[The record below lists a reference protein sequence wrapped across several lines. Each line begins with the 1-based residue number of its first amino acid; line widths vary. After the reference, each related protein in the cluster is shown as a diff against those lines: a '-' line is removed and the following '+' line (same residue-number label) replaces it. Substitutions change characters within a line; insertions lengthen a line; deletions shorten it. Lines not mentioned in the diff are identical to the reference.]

1 MGGTGAE
8 ETEIRVLGLGN
19 VLMGDDAAGPWV
31 VEHLRA
37 EYDVGPGVS
46 VTDLGTPGLD
56 LVPHLSGARV
66 VILVDTV
73 KSDAPAGTLRL
84 YRKDEVLRHPPG
96 PRTSPHDPA
105 VKETLLYLD
114 LAGAGP
120 EEVLLVG
127 IVPGR
132 VEKGLGLTPE
142 VATAVPEA
150 AEAVA
155 AELRRLGV
163 AAARRP
169 GAAPARPW
177 WAEAEA
183 EETQA

>member
-1 MGGTGAE
+1 VGGDGGDEEAE
-8 ETEIRVLGLGN
+8 VRVLGLGN

-37 EYDVGPGVS
+37 EYEIGPGAS
-46 VTDLGTPGLD
+46 LTDVGTPGLD
-56 LVPHLSGARV
+56 LVPFIGGARV

-73 KSDAPAGTLRL
+73 KSKGEPGELRL
-84 YRKDEVLRHPPG
+84 YRRDEILKYPPG
-96 PRTSPHDPA
+96 PRTSPHDPG

-114 LAGAGP
+114 MAGSGP

-132 VEKGLGLTPE
+132 VEKGLGLTPA
-142 VATAVPEA
+142 VAAAVPQA

-155 AELRRLGV
+155 AELRRLGIP
-163 AAARRP
+163 AERRA
-169 GAAPARPW
+169 GAEPARPW
-177 WAEAEA
+177 WASDADVLP
-183 EETQA
+183 

>member
-1 MGGTGAE
+1 MGGTPEAE
-8 ETEIRVLGLGN
+8 TDVRVLGIGN

-37 EYDVGPGVS
+37 AYAIGAGV
-46 VTDLGTPGLD
+46 TLADLGTPGLD
-56 LVPHLSGARV
+56 LAPHLSGARV

-73 KSDAPAGTLRL
+73 KSDGPAGTLRL

-127 IVPGR
+127 IVPGN
-132 VEKGLGLTPE
+132 VGKGLGLTPA
-142 VATAVPEA
+142 VAAAVPEA
-150 AEAVA
+150 AEAVV
-155 AELRRLGV
+155 AELHRLGH
-163 AAARRP
+163 AATLRP
-169 GAAPARPW
+169 DAPAARPW
-177 WAEAEA
+177 WAGDGGEAG
-183 EETQA
+183 

>member
-1 MGGTGAE
+1 MGETAGG
-8 ETEIRVLGLGN
+8 ETEVRVLGLGN

-37 EYDVGPGVS
+37 EYELGPGVS
-46 VTDLGTPGLD
+46 LTDLGTPGLD

-73 KSDAPAGTLRL
+73 KSSGPPGTLRS
-84 YRKDEVLRHPPG
+84 YRKDEVLKYPPG

-114 LAGAGP
+114 LAGSGP

-132 VEKGLGLTPE
+132 VEKGLGLTPA
-142 VATAVPEA
+142 VAGAIPEA
-150 AEAVA
+150 AAAVV
-155 AELRRLGV
+155 AELCRLGIAV
-163 AAARRP
+163 TRR
-169 GAAPARPW
+169 ANAVPARPW
-177 WAEAEA
+177 WAGDEVAA
-183 EETQA
+183 P